1 MSSDLEKL
9 KNTNH
14 ELKEIINNSWD
25 GIAIIDF
32 KSKFLY
38 VNDALSPILG
48 YSNIEFMSKNF
59 VDFVNYEYKISF
71 LQLLRDNMRNSYDT
85 DMNLVCTR
93 KDKKPI
99 YLKVTVSL
107 MLNKKYFVL
116 NAKDITKQISDDQ
129 ILNNYVI
136 SSHTDKYGFITK
148 VSDAFCKLTGYAK
161 SELLGRSHAV
171 IQHEDTP
178 SELFKDLWD
187 TILKGKD
194 WNGRIKN
201 VKKNN
206 DIFWVD
212 VKIKPMYN
220 KYGDIT
226 GFTALMFD
234 ITHELELDEKVI
246 VQDNKLNIMS
256 ETIRTISH
264 EWRQPLNTISILA
277 QKLSLEVEDNEPFS
291 DALRIITENVKSLSN
306 TIEEFKSL
314 IEVEAQKEV
323 VEVKKLIET
332 LIKPYKR
339 ITEFEIECDEKLII
353 ETYETVLVSVFN
365 NIVKNSI
372 ESMQRNMI
380 VDNKKIIIHVKKRKD
395 FIDLIIRDNAGG
407 IDAEHISKIFEPY
420 FSTKQEKHGVGLGL
434 YIAKN
439 VIELHLKGNI
449 AVISN
454 KNTTTVKITL
464 PIIN

>member
-1 MSSDLEKL
+1 MGSDLEKL
-9 KNTNH
+9 KSTNH

-25 GIAIIDF
+25 GIGIIDF

-48 YSNIEFMSKNF
+48 YSNIELLSKNF

-85 DMNLVCTR
+85 DINVLCTR

-99 YLKVTVSL
+99 YLKVTISL
-107 MLNKKYFVL
+107 MLNKKFFVL

-178 SELFKDLWD
+178 SELFKDMWD

-194 WNGRIKN
+194 WTGKIKN

-212 VKIKPMYN
+212 IKIKPMNN

-246 VQDNKLNIMS
+246 AQDNKLNIMS
-256 ETIRTISH
+256 ETIKTISH

-277 QKLSLEVEDNEPFS
+277 QKLSLEVEENETFT
-291 DALRIITENVKSLSN
+291 DALKIITENVRNLSN

-323 VEVKKLIET
+323 VELKKLIET

-339 ITEFEIECDEKLII
+339 ITEFEIECDNKIII
-353 ETYETVLVSVFN
+353 ETYESVLVSVFN

-372 ESMQRNMI
+372 EAMQRNMI
-380 VDNKKIIIHVKKRKD
+380 VDNKKIIVQVKRKKD
-395 FIDLIIRDNAGG
+395 FIELFIKDNAGG
-407 IDAEHISKIFEPY
+407 IEPEHLTKIFEPY

-439 VIELHLKGNI
+439 VIELHLKGS
-449 AVISN
+449 ISITSSAN
-454 KNTTTVKITL
+454 ATITKITL
-464 PIIN
+464 PVIN

>member
-1 MSSDLEKL
+1 MGSDLEKL
-9 KNTNH
+9 KNANH

-25 GIAIIDF
+25 GIGIIDF

-48 YSNIEFMSKNF
+48 FSGLELLTQNF
-59 VDFVNYEYKISF
+59 VDLVNDSYKISF
-71 LQLLRDNMRNSYDT
+71 LQLLKNNMINSYDA

-93 KDKKPI
+93 KDKKPV

-107 MLNKKYFVL
+107 MLNKKFFVL

-136 SSHTDKYGFITK
+136 SSHTDKYGFITQ
-148 VSDAFCKLTGYAK
+148 VSDAFCKLTGYKK
-161 SELLGRSHAV
+161 SELLGRTHAV

-178 SELFKDLWD
+178 KELFQDLWNN
-187 TILKGKD
+187 IKEGKE
-194 WNGRIKN
+194 WTGRIKN
-201 VKKNN
+201 VKKNS

-212 VKIKPMYN
+212 IKIKPMYN

-234 ITHELELDEKVI
+234 ITHELQQKEKI
-246 VQDNKLNIMS
+246 MVQDNKLNIMT

-264 EWRQPLNTISILA
+264 EWRQPLNTISIIA
-277 QKLSLEVEDNEPFS
+277 QKLSLELEDNEAYEDS
-291 DALRIITENVKSLSN
+291 LKKITENVKNLSN

-314 IEVEAQKEV
+314 IEFEGQKELT
-323 VEVKKLIET
+323 EVKRLLET

-339 ITEFEIECDEKLII
+339 VTEFEIICDDKLII
-353 ETYETVLVSVFN
+353 ETYQDRLVTVFN
-365 NIVKNSI
+365 NLVQNSI
-372 ESMQRNMI
+372 ESMQKNMI
-380 VDNKKIIIHVKKRKD
+380 IENKKIIIEVKKEKD
-395 FIDLIIRDNAGG
+395 FIELYFHDNAGG
-407 IDAEHISKIFEPY
+407 IKKEDISKVFEPY
-420 FSTKQEKHGVGLGL
+420 FSTKDEKHGVGMGL
-434 YIAKN
+434 YIAKSI
-439 VIELHLKGNI
+439 VELHLKGSI
-449 AVISN
+449 EISSFSN
-454 KNTTTVKITL
+454 ETTIKIKL

>member
-1 MSSDLEKL
+1 MGSDLEKL
-9 KNTNH
+9 KSTNH

-25 GIAIIDF
+25 GIGIIDF

-48 YSNIEFMSKNF
+48 YSNIELLSRNF

-85 DMNLVCTR
+85 DINVLCTR

-99 YLKVTVSL
+99 YLKVTISL
-107 MLNKKYFVL
+107 MLNKKFFVL

-178 SELFKDLWD
+178 SELFKDMWD

-194 WNGRIKN
+194 WTGKIKN

-212 VKIKPMYN
+212 IKIKPMNN

-246 VQDNKLNIMS
+246 AQDTKLNIMS
-256 ETIRTISH
+256 ETIKTISH

-277 QKLSLEVEDNEPFS
+277 QKLSLEVEENETFT
-291 DALRIITENVKSLSN
+291 DALKIITENVRNLSN

-323 VEVKKLIET
+323 VELKKLIET

-339 ITEFEIECDEKLII
+339 ITEFEIECDNKIII
-353 ETYETVLVSVFN
+353 ETYESVLVSVFN

-372 ESMQRNMI
+372 EAMQRNMI
-380 VDNKKIIIHVKKRKD
+380 VDNKKIIVQVKRKKD
-395 FIDLIIRDNAGG
+395 FIELFIKDNAGG
-407 IDAEHISKIFEPY
+407 IEPEHLTKIFEPY

-439 VIELHLKGNI
+439 VIELHLKGS
-449 AVISN
+449 ISITSSAN
-454 KNTTTVKITL
+454 ATITKITL
-464 PIIN
+464 PVIN

>member
-1 MSSDLEKL
+1 MGSDLEKL
-9 KNTNH
+9 KSTNH

-25 GIAIIDF
+25 GIGIIDF

-48 YSNIEFMSKNF
+48 YSNIELLSRNF

-85 DMNLVCTR
+85 DINVLCTR

-99 YLKVTVSL
+99 YLKVTISL
-107 MLNKKYFVL
+107 MLNKKFFVL

-178 SELFKDLWD
+178 SELFKDMWD

-194 WNGRIKN
+194 WTGKIKN

-212 VKIKPMYN
+212 IKIKPMNN

-246 VQDNKLNIMS
+246 AQDNKLNIMS
-256 ETIRTISH
+256 ETIKTISH

-277 QKLSLEVEDNEPFS
+277 QKLSLEVEENETFT
-291 DALRIITENVKSLSN
+291 DALKIITENVRNLSN

-323 VEVKKLIET
+323 VELKKLIET

-339 ITEFEIECDEKLII
+339 ITEFEIECDNKIII
-353 ETYETVLVSVFN
+353 ETYESVLVSVFN

-372 ESMQRNMI
+372 EAMQRNMI
-380 VDNKKIIIHVKKRKD
+380 VDNKKIIVQVKRKKD
-395 FIDLIIRDNAGG
+395 FIELFIKDNAGG
-407 IDAEHISKIFEPY
+407 IEPEHLTKIFEPY

-439 VIELHLKGNI
+439 VIELHLKGS
-449 AVISN
+449 ISITSSAN
-454 KNTTTVKITL
+454 ATITKITL
-464 PIIN
+464 PVIN

>member
-1 MSSDLEKL
+1 MGSDLEKL
-9 KNTNH
+9 RNTNH

-25 GIAIIDF
+25 GIGIIDF
-32 KSKFLY
+32 KSKILY

-48 YSNIEFMSKNF
+48 YSNIELLSRNF

-71 LQLLRDNMRNSYDT
+71 LQLLRDNMRNLYDT
-85 DMNLVCTR
+85 DINVLCTR

-107 MLNKKYFVL
+107 MLNKKFFVL

-171 IQHEDTP
+171 IQHEDT
-178 SELFKDLWD
+178 SSALFKDLWD
-187 TILKGKD
+187 TILQGKD
-194 WNGRIKN
+194 WTGRIKN

-212 VKIKPMYN
+212 TKIKPMYN

-234 ITHELELDEKVI
+234 ITHELELDEKI
-246 VQDNKLNIMS
+246 IAQDNKLNIMS
-256 ETIRTISH
+256 ETIKTISH

-277 QKLSLEVEDNEPFS
+277 QKLSLEVEENETFS
-291 DALRIITENVKSLSN
+291 DALKIITENVKNLSN

-314 IEVEAQKEV
+314 IEVEAQKEI

-380 VDNKKIIIHVKKRKD
+380 VDNKKIIIHARKRD
-395 FIDLIIRDNAGG
+395 NFIELIIKDNAGG
-407 IDAEHISKIFEPY
+407 IESKHIPKIFEPY

-434 YIAKN
+434 YISKN
-439 VIELHLKGNI
+439 VIELHLKGTI
-449 AVISN
+449 TVTSS

-464 PIIN
+464 PVIN